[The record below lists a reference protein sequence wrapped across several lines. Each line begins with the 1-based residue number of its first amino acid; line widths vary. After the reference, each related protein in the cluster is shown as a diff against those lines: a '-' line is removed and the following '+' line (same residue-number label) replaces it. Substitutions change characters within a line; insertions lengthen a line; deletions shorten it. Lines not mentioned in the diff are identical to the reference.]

1 MLSIVAIRTV
11 PRYRD
16 YFQRRVNEGK
26 SKMHVIVAVARK
38 ILSVLYAIL
47 KNGIPYDPD
56 WEVNR
61 HFAMARH

>member
-1 MLSIVAIRTV
+1 
-11 PRYRD
+11 
-16 YFQRRVNEGK
+16 
-26 SKMHVIVAVARK
+26 MHVIVAVARK
-38 ILSVLYAIL
+38 LLSVLYAIL